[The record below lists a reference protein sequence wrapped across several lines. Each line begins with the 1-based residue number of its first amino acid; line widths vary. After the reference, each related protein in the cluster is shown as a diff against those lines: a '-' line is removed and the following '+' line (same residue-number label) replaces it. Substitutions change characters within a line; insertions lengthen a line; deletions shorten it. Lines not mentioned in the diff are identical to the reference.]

1 MKLQHIFNCIL
12 VAIAAFLAL
21 TAMALSG
28 RVFFFNLKK

>member
-21 TAMALSG
+21 TVCVSG
-28 RVFFFNLKK
+28 CHGVIW